1 MSRIHWTKPALV
13 MVALAAAGC
22 AKQAADPHGHDHE
35 PWAVTSWGERYE
47 IFAEAGPLAV
57 GEVSKSHT
65 HVTILDGFAP
75 LTEGVVTAVLVDSTG
90 ATSTF
95 RQPEALR
102 AGIFSI
108 EIRPEAAGT
117 FDLVFK
123 VESAAGTEE
132 IRSGRVEVGTHDHP
146 GGLVEAPRSPAAAKG
161 ATAAAAGGDPVGFLK
176 EQQWRIPFATEWAKS
191 GFLNASV
198 SGPSR
203 IRPAAGGEA
212 VLTAPL
218 DGVVVPSSRL
228 FVGLAV
234 PSGGLVLNLRPRA
247 TSGRSYAE
255 IQSQSQL
262 ATERL
267 ARLEALFAVEAV
279 SRAELDRA
287 RGAATTLRSELD
299 AVSGTG
305 KGVPVTAPFAGRIA
319 EVMVTPGEAV
329 VAGAALARLV
339 QTNPLW
345 VEVGL
350 RPDLAGALG
359 TTLSGLVIQGGPGQ
373 PPMTFPARAVRLVSR
388 APEVDRA
395 TGLVQAIV
403 EVRGADGLRV
413 GTSVQAEILLPGE
426 RGGIIVPAGAIVD
439 DGGVPVV
446 YVQPEGESFL
456 RREVRILGRQGERV
470 LVEGVGVSDRLVT
483 RGAAAIRRASQ
494 MSSGEVEG
502 HVH

>member
-1 MSRIHWTKPALV
+1 MSRIDWTKTALV
-13 MVALAAAGC
+13 AVALVAGGC
-22 AKQAADPHGHDHE
+22 AKQAAEPDGREHK

-47 IFAEAGPLAV
+47 IFAEADPLSV

-75 LTEGVVTAVLVDSTG
+75 LTEGVVSAVLIDSTG
-90 ATSTF
+90 ATSAFT
-95 RQPEALR
+95 QPKALR

-108 EIRPEAAGT
+108 EIKPETAGT
-117 FDLVFK
+117 FNLVFR

-132 IRSGRVEVGTHDHP
+132 IRSGRVQVGSPGHP
-146 GGLVEAPRSPAAAKG
+146 GGLVEAPPSPTDAKG
-161 ATAAAAGGDPVGFLK
+161 EAATPGGGDPVSFLK
-176 EQQWRIPFATEWAKS
+176 EQQWRIPFATEWATS

-198 SGPSR
+198 SGPAR

-228 FVGLAV
+228 YVGLAV
-234 PSGGLVLNLRPRA
+234 ARGGVVVNLRPRA

-255 IQSQSQL
+255 IKSESQL

-267 ARLEALFAVEAV
+267 ARLEDLFAVEAV

-287 RGAATTLRSELD
+287 RGAATTLRAELD
-299 AVSGTG
+299 AVSGAG
-305 KGVPVTAPFAGRIA
+305 SGVPVTAPLAGRIA

-329 VAGAALARLV
+329 AAGAALARLV
-339 QTNPLW
+339 QTDPLW

-373 PPMTFPARAVRLVSR
+373 PPMAFPARAVRLVSR
-388 APEVDRA
+388 APGVDHA
-395 TGLVQAIV
+395 TGLVQTIV
-403 EVRGADGLRV
+403 EVRGAEGLRV

-439 DGGVPVV
+439 DAGVPVV